1 MLSPST
7 ISGTNRYQIL
17 FSTFQNTLN
26 IEVGQTRE
34 RGEMLLCRSIYCDG
48 GPGSI
53 LHTVQ
58 MAKLFPDSKKFVD
71 MKMKHDPA
79 IVQQNFDSMMKR

>member
-1 MLSPST
+1 MLSLST
-7 ISGTNRYQIL
+7 ISVTNRYQIL
-17 FSTFQNTLN
+17 FSVQYTLN
-26 IEVGQTRE
+26 REVGQKRE

-79 IVQQNFDSMMKR
+79 IVRQSFDSMMKR